1 MQNNGHYIKCNFSFQ
16 IQIMRESECISTKKI
31 FHSLYKFHT
40 LFQAVLHEA
49 MKWSLI
55 CTVRALATKTVIL
68 LDGDFQKIKPNSDIN
83 KTHSLKG
90 NANLANR
97 K

>member
-1 MQNNGHYIKCNFSFQ
+1 MC
-16 IQIMRESECISTKKI
+16 ESECISTKKI
-31 FHSLYKFHT
+31 FHSQDKFHT
-40 LFQAVLHEA
+40 LFQAVLHDA
-49 MKWSLI
+49 MEWSLI

-68 LDGDFQKIKPNSDIN
+68 LGGDFQKIKPNSDIS

>member
-1 MQNNGHYIKCNFSFQ
+1 M
-16 IQIMRESECISTKKI
+16 E
-31 FHSLYKFHT
+31 
-40 LFQAVLHEA
+40 
-49 MKWSLI
+49 WSLI
-55 CTVRALATKTVIL
+55 CTVRALVTKTVIL
-68 LDGDFQKIKPNSDIN
+68 LDGDFQKIKPKSDIS